1 MLDLKYVRDNIDE
14 YRVSLKKRGHD
25 FPLDELLELDK
36 RRREFI
42 TELQGLRHRRNVAS
56 EEIAKM
62 KVEGQDLKP
71 KIEEMRKI
79 NELIK
84 RNEVELKKIET
95 NLRQLMLKMPNIVHE
110 SVPEGTDETYNVEI
124 RRWGTPRLIEGP
136 DHIDIALSLD
146 LMDLGRAAKV
156 AGSRFYYLK
165 ADIVKLNFALLSYG
179 LDFGAKK
186 GFTLLQPPYMLK
198 RRIMEGAVDLSAF
211 EESIYKIEDE
221 DLYLITTS
229 EHALL
234 GYHADEILNGNEL
247 PLRYLGVSPCF
258 RKEAGA
264 HGRDT
269 KGIFRVH
276 IFEKVEQFVFCK
288 PEDSWEEHEKLIMNA
303 EEFFQSLG
311 IPYRIVNVCAGELGA
326 PAAKKYDLEVW
337 LPGQRKYRE
346 AVSCSNCLD
355 WQARRLAIRYRDKPG
370 EETRFV
376 HTLNSTL
383 VATERAIIAIMENF
397 RTDDGSIEIPEVLR
411 PYMGGQE
418 RIKPT
423 NK

>member
-1 MLDLKYVRDNIDE
+1 MLDLKYVRNNIEE
-14 YRVSLKKRGHD
+14 YREYLRKRGSD
-25 FPLDELLELDK
+25 FPLDELLELDEK
-36 RRREFI
+36 RRSLI
-42 TELQGLRHRRNVAS
+42 TELQELRHRRNVAS
-56 EEIAKM
+56 EEIARM
-62 KVEGQDLKP
+62 KADGLDPRP

-79 NELIK
+79 NGLIK
-84 RNEVELKKIET
+84 AKEAELREAEFR
-95 NLRQLMLKMPNIVHE
+95 LRQLMLKMPNVVHD
-110 SVPEGTDETYNVEI
+110 SVPEGMDETENVEV
-124 RRWGTPRLIEGP
+124 RKWGKPKLVEGP
-136 DHIDIALSLD
+136 DHIDIGLSLD
-146 LMDLGRAAKV
+146 LMDLERAAKV

-165 ADIVKLNFALLSYG
+165 ADLVRLNFALILYG
-179 LDFGAKK
+179 LDFGMKR
-186 GFTLLQPPYMLK
+186 GFKLLQPPYMLK

-211 EESIYKIEDE
+211 EESIYKVEGE

-229 EHALL
+229 EHAIL
-234 GYHADEILNGNEL
+234 GYHADEILNGNDL
-247 PLRYLGVSPCF
+247 PLKYLGVSPCF

-276 IFEKVEQFVFCK
+276 IFEKVEQFVFSK
-288 PEDSWEEHEKLIMNA
+288 PEDSWKEHENLIRNA

-370 EETRFV
+370 EETKFV

-383 VATERAIIAIMENF
+383 VATERTIIAILENF
-397 RTDDGSIEIPEVLR
+397 RNDDGSVEIPEVLR
-411 PYMGGQE
+411 PYMGGQDK
-418 RIKPT
+418 IIPVQK
-423 NK
+423 

>member
-1 MLDLKYVRDNIDE
+1 MLDLKYVRNNVEE
-14 YRVSLKKRGHD
+14 YREHLRKRGSD
-25 FPLDELLELDK
+25 FPLEELLELDK
-36 RRREFI
+36 RRRSLI
-42 TELQGLRHRRNVAS
+42 TELQELRHMRNVAS

-62 KVEGQDLKP
+62 KAEGRDPTP
-71 KIEEMRKI
+71 KIEEMRRMG
-79 NELIK
+79 ELIK
-84 RNEVELKKIET
+84 ARELELREVESR
-95 NLRQLMLKMPNIVHE
+95 LRQLMLRMPNIVHE
-110 SVPEGTDETYNVEI
+110 SVPEGMDETQNVEI
-124 RRWGTPRLIEGP
+124 RRWGEPKVKEGP
-136 DHIDIALSLD
+136 DHIDIGLSLD
-146 LMDLGRAAKV
+146 LMDLERAAKV

-165 ADIVKLNFALLSYG
+165 ADLVRLNFALISYG
-179 LDFGAKK
+179 LDFGMRR
-186 GFTLLQPPYMLK
+186 GFKLLQPPYMLK

-211 EESIYKIEDE
+211 EESIYKIEGE

-229 EHALL
+229 EHAIL
-234 GYHADEILNGNEL
+234 GYHADEILDGKDL
-247 PLRYLGVSPCF
+247 PLRYLGISPCF

-288 PEDSWEEHEKLIMNA
+288 PEDSWKEHENLIRNA

-311 IPYRIVNVCAGELGA
+311 IPYRVVNVCAGELGA

-370 EETRFV
+370 EETKFV

-383 VATERAIIAIMENF
+383 VATERAIIAILENF
-397 RTDDGSIEIPEVLR
+397 RNDDGSIEIPEVLR

-418 RIKPT
+418 KILPAQR
-423 NK
+423 

>member
-1 MLDLKYVRDNIDE
+1 MLDLKYVRNNIDE

-36 RRREFI
+36 RRRELI

-84 RNEVELKKIET
+84 RNEAELKKIET

-110 SVPEGTDETYNVEI
+110 SVPEGMDETYNVEI

-276 IFEKVEQFVFCK
+276 IFEKVEQLVFCK

-337 LPGQRKYRE
+337 LPGQGKYRE

-370 EETRFV
+370 EETRLV

>member
-1 MLDLKYVRDNIDE
+1 MLDLKYVRNNVEE
-14 YRVSLKKRGHD
+14 YREHLRKRGSD
-25 FPLDELLELDK
+25 FPLEELLELDK
-36 RRREFI
+36 RRRSLI
-42 TELQGLRHRRNVAS
+42 TELQELRHMRNVAS

-62 KVEGQDLKP
+62 KAEGRDPTP
-71 KIEEMRKI
+71 KIEEMRRMG
-79 NELIK
+79 ELIK
-84 RNEVELKKIET
+84 ARELELREVESR
-95 NLRQLMLKMPNIVHE
+95 LRQLMLRMPNIVHE
-110 SVPEGTDETYNVEI
+110 SVPEGMDETQNVEI
-124 RRWGTPRLIEGP
+124 RRWGEPKVKEGP
-136 DHIDIALSLD
+136 DHIDIGLSLD
-146 LMDLGRAAKV
+146 LMDLERAAKV

-165 ADIVKLNFALLSYG
+165 ADLVRLNFALISYG
-179 LDFGAKK
+179 LDFGMRR
-186 GFTLLQPPYMLK
+186 GFKLLQPPYMLK

-211 EESIYKIEDE
+211 EESIYKIDGE

-229 EHALL
+229 EHAIL
-234 GYHADEILNGNEL
+234 GYHADEILDGKDL
-247 PLRYLGVSPCF
+247 PLRYLGISPCF

-288 PEDSWEEHEKLIMNA
+288 PEDSWKEHENLIRNA

-311 IPYRIVNVCAGELGA
+311 IPYRVVNVCAGELGA

-355 WQARRLAIRYRDKPG
+355 WQSRRLAIRYRDKPG
-370 EETRFV
+370 EETKFV

-383 VATERAIIAIMENF
+383 VATERAIIAILENF
-397 RTDDGSIEIPEVLR
+397 RNDDGSIEIPEVLR

-418 RIKPT
+418 KILPAQR
-423 NK
+423 

>member
-1 MLDLKYVRDNIDE
+1 MLDLKYVRNNVEE
-14 YRVSLKKRGHD
+14 YREHLRKRGSD
-25 FPLDELLELDK
+25 FPLEELLELDK
-36 RRREFI
+36 RRRSLI
-42 TELQGLRHRRNVAS
+42 TELQELRHMRNVAS

-62 KVEGQDLKP
+62 KAEGRDPTP
-71 KIEEMRKI
+71 KIEEMRRMG
-79 NELIK
+79 ELIK
-84 RNEVELKKIET
+84 ARELELREVESR
-95 NLRQLMLKMPNIVHE
+95 LRQLMLRMPNIVHE
-110 SVPEGTDETYNVEI
+110 SVPEGMDETQNVEI
-124 RRWGTPRLIEGP
+124 RRWGEPKVKEGP
-136 DHIDIALSLD
+136 DHIDIGLSLD
-146 LMDLGRAAKV
+146 LMDLERAAKV

-165 ADIVKLNFALLSYG
+165 ADLVRLNFALISYG
-179 LDFGAKK
+179 LDFGMRR
-186 GFTLLQPPYMLK
+186 GFKLLQPPYMLK

-211 EESIYKIEDE
+211 EESIYKIEGE

-229 EHALL
+229 EHAIL
-234 GYHADEILNGNEL
+234 GYHADEILDGKDL
-247 PLRYLGVSPCF
+247 PLRYLGISPCF

-288 PEDSWEEHEKLIMNA
+288 PEDSWKEHENLIRNA

-311 IPYRIVNVCAGELGA
+311 IPYRVVNVCAGELGA

-346 AVSCSNCLD
+346 AVSYSNCLD

-370 EETRFV
+370 EETKFV

-383 VATERAIIAIMENF
+383 VATERAIIAILENF
-397 RTDDGSIEIPEVLR
+397 RNDDGSIEIPEVLR

-418 RIKPT
+418 KILPAQR
-423 NK
+423 

>member
-1 MLDLKYVRDNIDE
+1 
-14 YRVSLKKRGHD
+14 
-25 FPLDELLELDK
+25 
-36 RRREFI
+36 
-42 TELQGLRHRRNVAS
+42 
-56 EEIAKM
+56 
-62 KVEGQDLKP
+62 
-71 KIEEMRKI
+71 
-79 NELIK
+79 
-84 RNEVELKKIET
+84 
-95 NLRQLMLKMPNIVHE
+95 
-110 SVPEGTDETYNVEI
+110 
-124 RRWGTPRLIEGP
+124 
-136 DHIDIALSLD
+136 
-146 LMDLGRAAKV
+146 
-156 AGSRFYYLK
+156 
-165 ADIVKLNFALLSYG
+165 VKLNFALLSYG

-383 VATERAIIAIMENF
+383 VAPERAIIAIMENF